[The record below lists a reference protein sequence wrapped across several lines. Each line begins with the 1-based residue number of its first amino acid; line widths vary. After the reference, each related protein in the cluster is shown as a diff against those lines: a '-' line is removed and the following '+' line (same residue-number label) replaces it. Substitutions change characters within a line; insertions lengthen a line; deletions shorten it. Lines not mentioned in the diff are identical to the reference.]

1 MPKISTYTNASPI
14 VGSDLLI
21 GTDVNNS
28 SATKNFLISDLS
40 DYVIANIPASGN
52 GLQYVLNNG
61 NTATGDINLT
71 GHINLIGDLS
81 VTGMFKD
88 STASAGTSGQF
99 LKSTG
104 TATIWAGA
112 PTLNEVLT
120 AGNTSNVN
128 VTLTG
133 LLYSTEARIIK
144 LRDYLNS
151 SGTGGQVLMTTGSQ
165 IYWANLPSTTPNI
178 DQVLAV
184 GSSTTRNM
192 TTTGGIT
199 AGNFTATN
207 YVKPT
212 VVLDRLNSPGA
223 AGQVL
228 KSTATGVEWITASLT
243 PQDLASVLAVG
254 NSATS
259 NMTLTG
265 DLSVSGIATL
275 GKIKDAAASVGSAGQ
290 VLSSTG
296 SALSWIT
303 LPSTPNLS
311 QVLAAGNTATNTIN
325 LTGGINMSGTLAVG
339 GTVKPLT
346 ITDTTNAIG
355 TSGQVLSSTGTGLR
369 WITPASTPT
378 LTQVLT
384 AGNTTSLDIT
394 TTGFI
399 KPKTIKDSLGN
410 VGTSGQVLTS
420 TGTTML
426 WSTLPSATIPTLQ
439 QVLNAGNTT
448 SFNISSTGDITVNN
462 VYATDIT
469 PSSTLGLNSAVI
481 IDHNGN
487 WGTSNQVLSS
497 TGTGVEWINLP
508 SSTIPTLQQVLNA
521 GNTTNLN
528 IASTGNIT
536 ANNVNVAY
544 IVNAA
549 DVNISNALS
558 LNNASII
565 DHLSHGGSSGQV
577 LSSTGTSV
585 EWITISTTTPNLSQV
600 LTAGGNAGGNSI
612 SGVGFLFATNLF
624 IGDGSFSNITTGTI
638 TDAGSSIGTNG
649 QVLSS
654 TGTTIQWVTLPSTT
668 TPTLNTVL
676 NAGSTSSHSM
686 TVNNVITAANLA
698 ITIGAVR
705 SDNYTTVSNSGVF
718 NMYGPV
724 GLTTFA
730 LGSFNG
736 AYTSSLTQLI
746 VGAQTSSTLQV
757 GITGSGGNTYDTYFN
772 MYGTHTIVWSI
783 GSTTTTAVSLG
794 FGSASTN
801 AIDATYEGISGTYIF
816 SGSSYCEFNIG
827 TTSNA
832 VGSVNVYVHAL
843 SVHSNNSAAITAGLT
858 VGQLYRDSSGHV
870 AVVY

>member
-14 VGSDLLI
+14 IGSDKLI
-21 GTDVNNS
+21 GTDANS
-28 SATKNFLISDLS
+28 SNMTKNFLVSDLTQ
-40 DYVIANIPASGN
+40 YVIGQIPSSGLA
-52 GLQYVLNNG
+52 LQGILNNG
-61 NTATGDINLT
+61 NTATQDINLT
-71 GHINLIGDLS
+71 GEINLVGNLY
-81 VTGMFKD
+81 VTGTFKD
-88 STASAGTSGQF
+88 SVASVGTSGQF

-104 TATIWAGA
+104 TGTSWGNA

-120 AGNTSNVN
+120 QGASSAVN

-133 LLYSTEARIIK
+133 ALYSTEARIIK

-151 SGTGGQVLMTTGSQ
+151 AGASGQVLYTTGTQ
-165 IYWANLPSTTPNI
+165 VYWGNVITPNI
-178 DQVLAV
+178 DSVLAA

-192 TTTGGIT
+192 STTGGIT

-207 YVKPT
+207 YVKPN
-212 VVLDRLNSPGA
+212 VVLDRLNSPGIA
-223 AGQVL
+223 NQIL
-228 KSTATGVEWITASLT
+228 KSTATGVEWITASLA

-275 GKIKDAAASVGSAGQ
+275 GKIKDAVASVGTAGQ

-303 LPSTPNLS
+303 LPSTPTLN

-325 LTGGINMSGTLAVG
+325 LTGNINMSGALAVG
-339 GTVKPLT
+339 GTVKPLS
-346 ITDTTNAIG
+346 ITDSTNVIG
-355 TSGQVLSSTGTGLR
+355 TSGQILSSTGTALR
-369 WITPASTPT
+369 WVNPASTPT

-384 AGNTTSLDIT
+384 AGNSTTLDIT

-399 KPKTIKDSLGN
+399 KPNTIKDSLGN
-410 VGTSGQVLTS
+410 VGISGQVLTS

-426 WSTLPSATIPTLQ
+426 WSAVPTPAVPSLS
-439 QVLNAGNTT
+439 QVLNIGNTAT
-448 SFNISSTGDITVNN
+448 NSMTITGAVS
-462 VYATDIT
+462 AT
-469 PSSTLGLNSAVI
+469 TL
-481 IDHNGN
+481 
-487 WGTSNQVLSS
+487 
-497 TGTGVEWINLP
+497 TGTTSIDSPLGIF
-508 SSTIPTLQQVLNA
+508 
-521 GNTTNLN
+521 TNLR
-528 IASTGNIT
+528 
-536 ANNVNVAY
+536 
-544 IVNAA
+544 
-549 DVNISNALS
+549 D
-558 LNNASII
+558 
-565 DHLSHGGSSGQV
+565 GSSSIGTVGQV
-577 LSSTGTSV
+577 LSSTGSGLQWV
-585 EWITISTTTPNLSQV
+585 TISTSTPTIAQV

-612 SGVGFLFATNLF
+612 SGVGFLFASNLF

-654 TGTTIQWVTLPSTT
+654 TGTTIQWITLPSTT

-686 TVNNVITAANLA
+686 TVNNVITATNLA
-698 ITIGAVR
+698 ITTGAVR

-757 GITGSGGNTYDTYFN
+757 GITGGGGNTYDTYFN

-827 TTSNA
+827 TASNT
-832 VGSVNVYVHAL
+832 VGSVHVYIHSL
-843 SVHSNNSAAITAGLT
+843 TVHSNNSAATSAGLT
-858 VGQLYRDSSGHV
+858 VGELYRDSSGHV
-870 AVVY
+870 SVVY